1 MNYFKRISS
10 LVLAGI
16 IVLSST
22 VAVKAESNDEKLNNM
37 QQQLQQNDADMQKK
51 EQEKQAVSKE
61 IQGIENELHNLNN
74 TIAKN
79 KEDQAAIQHK
89 IDETH
94 KQIEQKKNEIVVL
107 EDKVLARKDIM
118 KKRMVSVQNSSNTSL
133 VVEVVVESKNFA
145 DFIQRMNAVTTILEA
160 DKEILRLQEQDLR
173 QIEEDKKE
181 IDEKEASLVVD
192 KQKLAKAQADLQDN
206 LKKRQDNLQ
215 TVQAKY
221 NQVASQLNLA
231 AEEKAK
237 VEANMKAVQ
246 ETIAREQEA
255 ARIAAEERAKAEAA
269 AKAEQEAL
277 AKAQAEFAEKQKQ
290 EKANKPAEP
299 VANKPAEPVANNSSK
314 VEPEQ
319 PKVTAGGKEMYVHAT
334 AYTADPSEN
343 GYAAGQQVYSAWG
356 PGGKPYNLT
365 ANPGMKLIAVDPSVI
380 PLGSTVNVEGYGI
393 AIAADTGGAIKGHK
407 IDVLM
412 PDKASSSNWGRKNVK
427 VTILN

>member
-1 MNYFKRISS
+1 
-10 LVLAGI
+10 
-16 IVLSST
+16 
-22 VAVKAESNDEKLNNM
+22 
-37 QQQLQQNDADMQKK
+37 
-51 EQEKQAVSKE
+51 
-61 IQGIENELHNLNN
+61 
-74 TIAKN
+74 
-79 KEDQAAIQHK
+79 
-89 IDETH
+89 
-94 KQIEQKKNEIVVL
+94 
-107 EDKVLARKDIM
+107 M

-173 QIEEDKKE
+173 QIEEDKKA

-221 NQVASQLNLA
+221 NQIASQLNLA

-269 AKAEQEAL
+269 AKAEQEEL
-277 AKAQAEFAEKQKQ
+277 AKAKAAAAAKQKEEQ
-290 EKANKPAEP
+290 AAKPAEP
-299 VANKPAEPVANNSSK
+299 VAKDTTPTKPDPKPA
-314 VEPEQ
+314 Q
-319 PKVTAGGKEMYVHAT
+319 GGKEFYVTAT

-412 PDKASSSNWGRKNVK
+412 PDKASSSNWAEKMLK
-427 VTILN
+427 LQF

>member
-79 KEDQAAIQHK
+79 KEDQAAIQRK

-94 KQIEQKKNEIVVL
+94 KQIEQKKADIIVL

-173 QIEEDKKE
+173 QIEEDKKA

-221 NQVASQLNLA
+221 NQIASQLNLA

-269 AKAEQEAL
+269 AKAEQEEL
-277 AKAQAEFAEKQKQ
+277 AKAKAAAAKQKEEQ
-290 EKANKPAEP
+290 AAKPAEP
-299 VANKPAEPVANNSSK
+299 VAKDTTPTKPDQKPA
-314 VEPEQ
+314 Q
-319 PKVTAGGKEMYVHAT
+319 GGKEFYVTAT

-343 GYAAGQQVYSAWG
+343 GYK
-356 PGGKPYNLT
+356 PGEIVKSKLGHNLT
-365 ANPGMKLIAVDPSVI
+365 ANPNMKLIAVDPAVI
-380 PLGSTVNVEGYGI
+380 PLGSTVYVENYGT
-393 AIAADTGGAIKGHK
+393 AIAGDTGSAIKGHI
-407 IDVLM
+407 IDLLM
-412 PDKASSSNWGRKNVK
+412 PDSATANNWGRRSVK

>member
-1 MNYFKRISS
+1 MNYFKRISC

-16 IVLSST
+16 IGLSST

-37 QQQLQQNDADMQKK
+37 QQQLQQNDAEMQKK

-61 IQGIENELHNLNN
+61 IKGIENELHNLNN

-79 KEDQAAIQHK
+79 KEDQAAIQRK

-94 KQIEQKKNEIVVL
+94 KQIEQKKQEIVVL

-118 KKRMVSVQNSSNTSL
+118 RKRMVSVQNSSNTSL

-145 DFIQRMNAVTTILEA
+145 DFLQRMNAVSTILEA

-173 QIEEDKKE
+173 QIEEDKKT

-192 KQKLAKAQADLQDN
+192 KQKLAKAQAELQDN

-221 NQVASQLNLA
+221 NEVASQLNLA

-237 VEANMKAVQ
+237 IESNMKTVQ

-277 AKAQAEFAEKQKQ
+277 AKAQAEIAEKQKQ
-290 EKANKPAEP
+290 EKAS
-299 VANKPAEPVANNSSK
+299 KPAEPVANNNSK
-314 VEPEQ
+314 VEPAKPE
-319 PKVTAGGKEMYVHAT
+319 PSFKPTAGGKEIYVEAT
-334 AYTADPSEN
+334 AYTADPGEN
-343 GYAAGQQVYSAWG
+343 GYAPGQQVFSAWG
-356 PGGKPYNLT
+356 PGGKGYNLT
-365 ANPGMKLIAVDPSVI
+365 ANPGMKLIAVDPNVI
-380 PLGSTVNVEGYGI
+380 PLGKTVNVEGYGV
-393 AIAADTGGAIKGHK
+393 AIAADTGGAIKGHR

-412 PDKASSSNWGRKNVK
+412 PDKGSSSSWGRRTVK

>member
-16 IVLSST
+16 IGLSST

-79 KEDQAAIQHK
+79 KEDQTAIQRK

-118 KKRMVSVQNSSNTSL
+118 RKRMVSVQNSSNTSL

-145 DFIQRMNAVTTILEA
+145 DFLQRMNAVSTILEA

-173 QIEEDKKE
+173 QIEEDKKT

-192 KQKLAKAQADLQDN
+192 KQKLAKAQAELQDN

-221 NQVASQLNLA
+221 NAVASQLNLA
-231 AEEKAK
+231 ADEKAK
-237 VEANMKAVQ
+237 IESNMKAVQ

-277 AKAQAEFAEKQKQ
+277 AKAQAEIAEKQKQ
-290 EKANKPAEP
+290 EKASKPAEP
-299 VANKPAEPVANNSSK
+299 VAKNTVTESKPDTKPA
-314 VEPEQ
+314 Q
-319 PKVTAGGKEMYVHAT
+319 GGKEFYVTAT

-343 GYAAGQQVYSAWG
+343 GYK
-356 PGGKPYNLT
+356 PGETVKSRLGHNLT
-365 ANPGMKLIAVDPSVI
+365 ANPNMKLIAVDPSVI
-380 PLGSTVNVEGYGI
+380 PLGSTVYVEGYGT
-393 AIAADTGGAIKGHK
+393 AIAGDTGSAIKGHI
-407 IDVLM
+407 IDLLM
-412 PDKASSSNWGRKNVK
+412 PNSAQANDWGRRTVK
-427 VTILN
+427 VKILN

>member
-10 LVLAGI
+10 LVVAGI

-94 KQIEQKKNEIVVL
+94 KQIEQKKADIIVL

-173 QIEEDKKE
+173 QIEEDKKA

-221 NQVASQLNLA
+221 NQIASQLNLA

-269 AKAEQEAL
+269 AKAEQEEL
-277 AKAQAEFAEKQKQ
+277 AKAKAAAAKQKEEQ
-290 EKANKPAEP
+290 AAKPAEP
-299 VANKPAEPVANNSSK
+299 VAKDTTPAKPNPKPA
-314 VEPEQ
+314 Q
-319 PKVTAGGKEMYVHAT
+319 GGKEFYVTAT

-343 GYAAGQQVYSAWG
+343 GYK
-356 PGGKPYNLT
+356 PGEIVKSKLGHNLT
-365 ANPGMKLIAVDPSVI
+365 ANPNMKLIAVDPAVI
-380 PLGSTVNVEGYGI
+380 PLGSTVYVENYGT
-393 AIAADTGGAIKGHK
+393 AIAGDTGSAIKGHI
-407 IDVLM
+407 IDLLM
-412 PDKASSSNWGRKNVK
+412 PDSATANNWGRRSVK

>member
-1 MNYFKRISS
+1 MNYFKRISC

-16 IVLSST
+16 IGLSST

-37 QQQLQQNDADMQKK
+37 QQQLQQNDAEMQKK

-79 KEDQAAIQHK
+79 KEDQAAIQRK

-94 KQIEQKKNEIVVL
+94 KQIEQKKQEIVVL

-118 KKRMVSVQNSSNTSL
+118 RKRMVSVQNSSNTSL

-145 DFIQRMNAVTTILEA
+145 DFLQRMNAVSTILEA

-173 QIEEDKKE
+173 QIEEDKKT

-192 KQKLAKAQADLQDN
+192 KQKLAKAQAELQDN

-221 NQVASQLNLA
+221 NEVASQLNLA

-237 VEANMKAVQ
+237 IESNMKTVQ

-277 AKAQAEFAEKQKQ
+277 AKAQAEIAEKQKQ
-290 EKANKPAEP
+290 EKASKPAEP
-299 VANKPAEPVANNSSK
+299 VAKNTET
-314 VEPEQ
+314 Q
-319 PKVTAGGKEMYVHAT
+319 PKPDTKPTQGGKEFYVTAT

-343 GYAAGQQVYSAWG
+343 GYK
-356 PGGKPYNLT
+356 PGETVKSKLGHNLT
-365 ANPGMKLIAVDPSVI
+365 ANPNMKLIAVDPSVI
-380 PLGSTVNVEGYGI
+380 PLGSTVYVEGYGT
-393 AIAADTGGAIKGHK
+393 AIAGDTGSAIKGHI
-407 IDVLM
+407 IDLLM
-412 PDKASSSNWGRKNVK
+412 PNSAQANDWGRRTVK
-427 VTILN
+427 VKILN

>member
-79 KEDQAAIQHK
+79 KEDQAAIQRK

-94 KQIEQKKNEIVVL
+94 KQIEQKKADIIVL

-221 NQVASQLNLA
+221 NQIASQLNLA

-269 AKAEQEAL
+269 AKAEQEEL
-277 AKAQAEFAEKQKQ
+277 AKAKAAAKQKEEQ
-290 EKANKPAEP
+290 AAKPAEP
-299 VANKPAEPVANNSSK
+299 VAKDTTPAKPDPKPA
-314 VEPEQ
+314 Q
-319 PKVTAGGKEMYVHAT
+319 GGKEFYVTAT

-343 GYAAGQQVYSAWG
+343 GYK
-356 PGGKPYNLT
+356 PGEIVKSKLGHNLT
-365 ANPGMKLIAVDPSVI
+365 ANPNMKLIAVDPAVI
-380 PLGSTVNVEGYGI
+380 PLGSTVYVENYGT
-393 AIAADTGGAIKGHK
+393 AIAGDTGSAIKGHI
-407 IDVLM
+407 IDLLM
-412 PDKASSSNWGRKNVK
+412 PDSATANNWGRRSVK

>member
-16 IVLSST
+16 IGLSST

-37 QQQLQQNDADMQKK
+37 QQQLQQNDAEMQKK

-61 IQGIENELHNLNN
+61 IKGIENELHNLNN

-79 KEDQAAIQHK
+79 KEDQSAIQRK

-94 KQIEQKKNEIVVL
+94 KQIEQKKADIIVL

-145 DFIQRMNAVTTILEA
+145 DFIQRMNAVSTILDA

-173 QIEEDKKE
+173 QIEEDKKA

-221 NQVASQLNLA
+221 NAIANQINLA

-269 AKAEQEAL
+269 AKAEQEEL
-277 AKAQAEFAEKQKQ
+277 AKAKAAAAKQKEEQ
-290 EKANKPAEP
+290 AAKPAEP
-299 VANKPAEPVANNSSK
+299 VAKDTTPAKPDPKPA
-314 VEPEQ
+314 Q
-319 PKVTAGGKEMYVHAT
+319 GGKEFYVTAT

-343 GYAAGQQVYSAWG
+343 GYK
-356 PGGKPYNLT
+356 PGETVKSKLGHNLT
-365 ANPGMKLIAVDPSVI
+365 ANPNMKLIAVDPAVI
-380 PLGSTVNVEGYGI
+380 PLGSTVYVEGYGT
-393 AIAADTGGAIKGHK
+393 AIAGDTGSAIKGHI
-407 IDVLM
+407 IDLLM
-412 PDKASSSNWGRKNVK
+412 PDSATANNWGRRSVK

>member
-16 IVLSST
+16 IGLSST

-51 EQEKQAVSKE
+51 EQEKQAVTKE

-79 KEDQAAIQHK
+79 KEDQAAIQRK

-94 KQIEQKKNEIVVL
+94 KQIEQKKADIIVL

-145 DFIQRMNAVTTILEA
+145 DFIQRMNAVSTILDA

-173 QIEEDKKE
+173 QIEEDKKA

-221 NQVASQLNLA
+221 NEIASQINLA

-277 AKAQAEFAEKQKQ
+277 AKAQAEIAEKQKQ

-299 VANKPAEPVANNSSK
+299 VANNNSK
-314 VEPEQ
+314 VEPVQ
-319 PKVTAGGKEMYVHAT
+319 PKPTAGGREIYVEAT
-334 AYTADPSEN
+334 AYTADPAEN
-343 GYAAGQQVYSAWG
+343 GYKAGEQVYSAWG
-356 PGGKPYNLT
+356 HYNLT
-365 ANPGMKLIAVDPSVI
+365 ANPGMKLIAVDPNVI
-380 PLGSTVNVEGYGI
+380 PLGKTVNVEGYGV
-393 AIAADTGGAIKGHK
+393 AIAADTGGDIKGHR

-412 PDKASSSNWGRKNVK
+412 PDKGSSSTWGRRTVK

>member
-16 IVLSST
+16 IGLSST

-37 QQQLQQNDADMQKK
+37 QQQLQQNDAEMQKK

-61 IQGIENELHNLNN
+61 IKGIENELHNLNN

-79 KEDQAAIQHK
+79 KEDQAAIQRK

-94 KQIEQKKNEIVVL
+94 KQIEQKKADIVVL

-145 DFIQRMNAVTTILEA
+145 DFIQRMNAVSTILDA

-192 KQKLAKAQADLQDN
+192 KQKLAKAQAELQDN
-206 LKKRQDNLQ
+206 LKKRQGNLQ
-215 TVQAKY
+215 AVQAKY
-221 NQVASQLNLA
+221 NTIASQLNLA

-237 VEANMKAVQ
+237 IESNMKTVQ

-269 AKAEQEAL
+269 AKAEQEEL
-277 AKAQAEFAEKQKQ
+277 AKAKAAAAKQKEEQ
-290 EKANKPAEP
+290 AAKPAEP
-299 VANKPAEPVANNSSK
+299 VAKNTTPESKPDPKPA
-314 VEPEQ
+314 Q
-319 PKVTAGGKEMYVHAT
+319 GGKEFYVTAT

-343 GYAAGQQVYSAWG
+343 GYKAGETVKSKMG
-356 PGGKPYNLT
+356 HNLT
-365 ANPGMKLIAVDPSVI
+365 ANPNMKLIAVDEAVI
-380 PLGSTVNVEGYGI
+380 PLGSTVYVEGYGT
-393 AIAADTGGAIKGHK
+393 AIAGDTGSAIKGHI
-407 IDVLM
+407 IDLLM
-412 PDKASSSNWGRKNVK
+412 PDSATANAWGRRTVK
-427 VTILN
+427 ITILN

>member
-16 IVLSST
+16 IGLSST

-37 QQQLQQNDADMQKK
+37 QQQLQQNNADMQKK

-79 KEDQAAIQHK
+79 KEDQAAIQRK

-94 KQIEQKKNEIVVL
+94 KQIEQKKADIVVL

-145 DFIQRMNAVTTILEA
+145 DFIQRMNAVSTILDA

-173 QIEEDKKE
+173 QIEEDKKV

-192 KQKLAKAQADLQDN
+192 KQKFAKAQADLQDN

-221 NQVASQLNLA
+221 NEIANQINLA

-269 AKAEQEAL
+269 AKAEQEEL
-277 AKAQAEFAEKQKQ
+277 AKAKAAAKQKE
-290 EKANKPAEP
+290 EKTAKPAEP
-299 VANKPAEPVANNSSK
+299 VAKNTAPESKPDPKPA
-314 VEPEQ
+314 Q
-319 PKVTAGGKEMYVHAT
+319 GGKEFYVTAT

-343 GYAAGQQVYSAWG
+343 GYKSGETVKSKLG
-356 PGGKPYNLT
+356 HDLT
-365 ANPGMKLIAVDPSVI
+365 ANPNMKLIAVDPAVI
-380 PLGSTVNVEGYGI
+380 PLGSTVYVEGYGT
-393 AIAADTGGAIKGHK
+393 AIAGDTGSAIKGHI
-407 IDVLM
+407 IDLLM
-412 PDKASSSNWGRKNVK
+412 PDSATANNWGRRTVK

>member
-10 LVLAGI
+10 LLLAGI

-79 KEDQAAIQHK
+79 KEDQAAIQRK

-94 KQIEQKKNEIVVL
+94 KQIEQKKADIVVL

-237 VEANMKAVQ
+237 IESNMKAVQ

-277 AKAQAEFAEKQKQ
+277 AKAQAEVAEKQKQ

-299 VANKPAEPVANNSSK
+299 VANNNSK

-343 GYAAGQQVYSAWG
+343 GYAAGQQVYSKWG

>member
-37 QQQLQQNDADMQKK
+37 QQQLQQNDAEMQKK

-61 IQGIENELHNLNN
+61 IKGIENELHNLNN

-79 KEDQAAIQHK
+79 KEDQAAIQRK

-94 KQIEQKKNEIVVL
+94 KQIEQKKQEIVVL

-118 KKRMVSVQNSSNTSL
+118 RKRMVSVQNSSNTSL

-145 DFIQRMNAVTTILEA
+145 DFLQRMNAVSTILEA

-173 QIEEDKKE
+173 QIEEDKKT

-192 KQKLAKAQADLQDN
+192 KQKLAKAQAELQDN

-215 TVQAKY
+215 AVQAKY
-221 NQVASQLNLA
+221 NEVASQLNLA
-231 AEEKAK
+231 TEEKAK
-237 VEANMKAVQ
+237 IESNMKAVQ

-277 AKAQAEFAEKQKQ
+277 AKVQAEIAEKQKQ
-290 EKANKPAEP
+290 EKASKPAEP
-299 VANKPAEPVANNSSK
+299 VAKNTGSESKPDTKPA
-314 VEPEQ
+314 Q
-319 PKVTAGGKEMYVHAT
+319 GGKEFYVTAT

-343 GYAAGQQVYSAWG
+343 GYK
-356 PGGKPYNLT
+356 PGETVKSRLGHNLT
-365 ANPGMKLIAVDPSVI
+365 ANPNMKLIAVDPSVI
-380 PLGSTVNVEGYGI
+380 PLGSTVYVEGYGT
-393 AIAADTGGAIKGHK
+393 AIAGDTGSAIKGHI
-407 IDVLM
+407 IDLLM
-412 PDKASSSNWGRKNVK
+412 PNSAQANEWGRRTVK
-427 VTILN
+427 VKILN

>member
-16 IVLSST
+16 IGLSST

-37 QQQLQQNDADMQKK
+37 QQQLQQNDAEMQKK

-74 TIAKN
+74 TIAKIKRIKLLFN
-79 KEDQAAIQHK
+79 VKSMKHISRLN
-89 IDETH
+89 
-94 KQIEQKKNEIVVL
+94 KKNEIVVL

-118 KKRMVSVQNSSNTSL
+118 RKRMVSVQNSSNTSL

-145 DFIQRMNAVTTILEA
+145 DFLQRMNAVSTILEA

-173 QIEEDKKE
+173 QIEEDKKT

-192 KQKLAKAQADLQDN
+192 KQKLAKAQAELQDN
-206 LKKRQDNLQ
+206 LKKRQANLQ

-237 VEANMKAVQ
+237 IESNMKAVQ

-277 AKAQAEFAEKQKQ
+277 AKAQAEIAEKQKQ
-290 EKANKPAEP
+290 EKAS
-299 VANKPAEPVANNSSK
+299 KPAEPVANNNSK
-314 VEPEQ
+314 VEPVQ
-319 PKVTAGGKEMYVHAT
+319 PPKPAAGGKEFYVHAT
-334 AYTADPSEN
+334 AYTADPGEN
-343 GYAAGQQVYSAWG
+343 GYGPGQQVYSAWG

-412 PDKASSSNWGRKNVK
+412 PDKASSSNWGRKMLK
-427 VTILN
+427 LQF

>member
-16 IVLSST
+16 IGLSST

-37 QQQLQQNDADMQKK
+37 QQQLQQNNADMQKK

-79 KEDQAAIQHK
+79 KEDQAAIQRK

-94 KQIEQKKNEIVVL
+94 KQIEQKKADIVVL

-145 DFIQRMNAVTTILEA
+145 DFIQRMNAVSTILDA

-173 QIEEDKKE
+173 QIEEDKKA

-221 NQVASQLNLA
+221 NEIANQINLA

-269 AKAEQEAL
+269 AKAEQEEL
-277 AKAQAEFAEKQKQ
+277 AKAKAAAKQKEEQ
-290 EKANKPAEP
+290 TAKPAEP
-299 VANKPAEPVANNSSK
+299 VAKNTAPESKPDPKPA
-314 VEPEQ
+314 Q
-319 PKVTAGGKEMYVHAT
+319 GGKEFYVTAT

-343 GYAAGQQVYSAWG
+343 GYKSGETVKSKLG
-356 PGGKPYNLT
+356 HDLT
-365 ANPGMKLIAVDPSVI
+365 ANPNMKLIAVDPAVI
-380 PLGSTVNVEGYGI
+380 PLGSTVYVEGYGT
-393 AIAADTGGAIKGHK
+393 AIAGDTGSAIKGHI
-407 IDVLM
+407 IDLLM
-412 PDKASSSNWGRKNVK
+412 PDSATANNWGRRTVK

>member
-79 KEDQAAIQHK
+79 KEDQSAIQHK

-94 KQIEQKKNEIVVL
+94 KQIEQKKADIIVL

-118 KKRMVSVQNSSNTSL
+118 NKRMVSVQNSSNTSL

-173 QIEEDKKE
+173 QIEEDKKA

-221 NQVASQLNLA
+221 NQIASQLNLA

-255 ARIAAEERAKAEAA
+255 ARIAAEERAKAEVA
-269 AKAEQEAL
+269 AKAEQEEL
-277 AKAQAEFAEKQKQ
+277 AKAKAAAAKQKEEQ
-290 EKANKPAEP
+290 AAKPAEP
-299 VANKPAEPVANNSSK
+299 VAKDTTPAKPDPKPA
-314 VEPEQ
+314 Q
-319 PKVTAGGKEMYVHAT
+319 GGKEFYVTAT

-343 GYAAGQQVYSAWG
+343 GYK
-356 PGGKPYNLT
+356 PGEVVKSKLGHNLT
-365 ANPGMKLIAVDPSVI
+365 ANPNMKLIAVDPAVI
-380 PLGSTVNVEGYGI
+380 PLGSTVYVENYGT
-393 AIAADTGGAIKGHK
+393 AIAGDTGSAIKGHI
-407 IDVLM
+407 IDLLM
-412 PDKASSSNWGRKNVK
+412 PDSATANNWGRRSVK

>member
-16 IVLSST
+16 IGLSST

-37 QQQLQQNDADMQKK
+37 QQQLQQNDAEMQKK

-61 IQGIENELHNLNN
+61 IKGIENELHNLNN

-79 KEDQAAIQHK
+79 KEDQAAIQRK

-94 KQIEQKKNEIVVL
+94 KQIEQKKQEIVVL

-118 KKRMVSVQNSSNTSL
+118 RKRMVSVQNSSNTSL

-145 DFIQRMNAVTTILEA
+145 DFLQRMNAVSTILEA

-173 QIEEDKKE
+173 QIEEDKKT

-192 KQKLAKAQADLQDN
+192 KQKLAKAQAELQDN

-221 NQVASQLNLA
+221 NEVASQLNLA

-237 VEANMKAVQ
+237 IESNMKTVQ

-277 AKAQAEFAEKQKQ
+277 AKAQAEIAEKQKQ
-290 EKANKPAEP
+290 EKASKPAEP
-299 VANKPAEPVANNSSK
+299 VAKNTET
-314 VEPEQ
+314 Q
-319 PKVTAGGKEMYVHAT
+319 PKPDTKPTQGGKEFYVTAT

-343 GYAAGQQVYSAWG
+343 GYK
-356 PGGKPYNLT
+356 PGETVKSKLGHNLT
-365 ANPGMKLIAVDPSVI
+365 ANPNMKLIAVDPSVI
-380 PLGSTVNVEGYGI
+380 PLGSTVYVEGYGT
-393 AIAADTGGAIKGHK
+393 AIAGDTGSAIKGHI
-407 IDVLM
+407 IDLLM
-412 PDKASSSNWGRKNVK
+412 PNSAQANDWGRRTVK
-427 VTILN
+427 VKILN

>member
-10 LVLAGI
+10 LVLAGM

-94 KQIEQKKNEIVVL
+94 KQIEQKKADIIVL

-145 DFIQRMNAVTTILEA
+145 DFIQRMNAVSTILDA

-192 KQKLAKAQADLQDN
+192 KQKLAKAQADLKDN

-221 NQVASQLNLA
+221 NQIASQLNLA

-269 AKAEQEAL
+269 AKAEQEEL
-277 AKAQAEFAEKQKQ
+277 AKAKAAAAKQKEEQ
-290 EKANKPAEP
+290 AAKPAEP
-299 VANKPAEPVANNSSK
+299 VAKDTTPAKPDPKPA
-314 VEPEQ
+314 Q
-319 PKVTAGGKEMYVHAT
+319 GGKEFYVTAT

-343 GYAAGQQVYSAWG
+343 GYK
-356 PGGKPYNLT
+356 PGEIVKSKLGHNLT
-365 ANPGMKLIAVDPSVI
+365 ANPNMKLIAVDPAVI
-380 PLGSTVNVEGYGI
+380 PLGSTVYVENYGT
-393 AIAADTGGAIKGHK
+393 AIAGDTGSAIKGHI
-407 IDVLM
+407 IDLLM
-412 PDKASSSNWGRKNVK
+412 PDSATANNWGRRSVK

>member
-16 IVLSST
+16 IGLSST

-37 QQQLQQNDADMQKK
+37 QQQLQQNNADMQKK

-79 KEDQAAIQHK
+79 KEDQAAIQRK

-94 KQIEQKKNEIVVL
+94 KQIEQKKADIVVL

-145 DFIQRMNAVTTILEA
+145 DFIQRMNAVSTILDA

-173 QIEEDKKE
+173 QIEEDKKA

-221 NQVASQLNLA
+221 NEIANQINLA

-269 AKAEQEAL
+269 AKAEQEEL
-277 AKAQAEFAEKQKQ
+277 AKAKAAAVKQKEEQ
-290 EKANKPAEP
+290 AAKPAEP
-299 VANKPAEPVANNSSK
+299 AAKNTAPESKPDTKPA
-314 VEPEQ
+314 Q
-319 PKVTAGGKEMYVHAT
+319 GGKEFYVTAT

-343 GYAAGQQVYSAWG
+343 GYKAGEHVYSAWG
-356 PGGKPYNLT
+356 NYNLT
-365 ANPGMKLIAVDPSVI
+365 TSPGLKLIAVDPAVI
-380 PLGSTVNVEGYGI
+380 PLGSTVYVEGYGT
-393 AIAADTGGAIKGHK
+393 AIAADTGSAIKGHI
-407 IDVLM
+407 IDLLM
-412 PDKASSSNWGRKNVK
+412 PDSATANNWGRRTVK

>member
-1 MNYFKRISS
+1 MNYFKRISC

-16 IVLSST
+16 IGLSST

-37 QQQLQQNDADMQKK
+37 QQQLQQNDAEMQKK

-61 IQGIENELHNLNN
+61 IKGIENELHNLNN

-79 KEDQAAIQHK
+79 KEDQAAIQRK

-94 KQIEQKKNEIVVL
+94 KQIEQKKQEIVVL

-118 KKRMVSVQNSSNTSL
+118 RKRMVSVQNSSNTSL

-145 DFIQRMNAVTTILEA
+145 DFLQRMNAVSTILEA

-173 QIEEDKKE
+173 QIEEDKKT

-192 KQKLAKAQADLQDN
+192 KQKLAKAQAELQDN

-221 NQVASQLNLA
+221 NEVASQLNLA

-237 VEANMKAVQ
+237 IESNMKTVQ

-269 AKAEQEAL
+269 TKAEQEAL
-277 AKAQAEFAEKQKQ
+277 AKAQAEIAEKQKQ
-290 EKANKPAEP
+290 EKASKPAEP
-299 VANKPAEPVANNSSK
+299 VAKNTET
-314 VEPEQ
+314 Q
-319 PKVTAGGKEMYVHAT
+319 PKPDTKPTQGGKEFYVTAT

-343 GYAAGQQVYSAWG
+343 GYK
-356 PGGKPYNLT
+356 PGETVKSKLGHNLT
-365 ANPGMKLIAVDPSVI
+365 ANPNMKLIAVDPSVI
-380 PLGSTVNVEGYGI
+380 PLGSTVYVEGYGT
-393 AIAADTGGAIKGHK
+393 AIAGDTGSAIKGHI
-407 IDVLM
+407 IDLLM
-412 PDKASSSNWGRKNVK
+412 PNSAQANDWGRRTVK
-427 VTILN
+427 VKILN

>member
-16 IVLSST
+16 IGLSST

-37 QQQLQQNDADMQKK
+37 QQQLQQNDAEMQKK

-61 IQGIENELHNLNN
+61 IKGIENELHNLNN

-79 KEDQAAIQHK
+79 KEDQAAIQRK

-94 KQIEQKKNEIVVL
+94 KQIEQKKQEIVVL

-118 KKRMVSVQNSSNTSL
+118 RKRMVSVQNSSNTSL

-145 DFIQRMNAVTTILEA
+145 DFLQRMNAVSTILEA

-173 QIEEDKKE
+173 QIEEDKKT

-192 KQKLAKAQADLQDN
+192 KQKLAKAQAELQDN

-215 TVQAKY
+215 AVQAKY

-237 VEANMKAVQ
+237 IESNMKTVQ

-277 AKAQAEFAEKQKQ
+277 AKAQAEIAEKQKQ
-290 EKANKPAEP
+290 EKVNKPAD
-299 VANKPAEPVANNSSK
+299 KPAEPVANNNSK
-314 VEPEQ
+314 VAQPES
-319 PKVTAGGKEMYVHAT
+319 PSKPTAGGKEIYVEAT
-334 AYTADPSEN
+334 AYTADPGEN
-343 GYAAGQQVYSAWG
+343 GYAPGQQVFSAWG
-356 PGGKPYNLT
+356 HYNLT

-380 PLGSTVNVEGYGI
+380 PLGSTVYVEGYGQ
-393 AIAADTGGAIKGHK
+393 AIAADTGGAIKGNR

-412 PDKASSSNWGRKNVK
+412 PDKGSSSQWGRKIVK

>member
-94 KQIEQKKNEIVVL
+94 KQIEQKKADIIVL

-173 QIEEDKKE
+173 QIEEDKKA

-192 KQKLAKAQADLQDN
+192 KQKLAKVQADLQDN

-221 NQVASQLNLA
+221 NQIASQLNLA

-269 AKAEQEAL
+269 AKAEQEEL
-277 AKAQAEFAEKQKQ
+277 AKAKAAAAKQKEEQ
-290 EKANKPAEP
+290 AAKPAEP
-299 VANKPAEPVANNSSK
+299 VAKDTTPAKPDPTPAKPDPTPAKPDPKPA
-314 VEPEQ
+314 Q
-319 PKVTAGGKEMYVHAT
+319 GGKEFYVTAT

-343 GYAAGQQVYSAWG
+343 GYK
-356 PGGKPYNLT
+356 PGEIVKSKLGHNLT
-365 ANPGMKLIAVDPSVI
+365 ANPNMKLIAVDPAVI
-380 PLGSTVNVEGYGI
+380 PLGSTVYVENYGT
-393 AIAADTGGAIKGHK
+393 AIAGDTGSAIKGHI
-407 IDVLM
+407 IDLLM
-412 PDKASSSNWGRKNVK
+412 PDSATANNWGRRSVK

>member
-10 LVLAGI
+10 LVLAGM

-94 KQIEQKKNEIVVL
+94 KQIEQKKADIIVL

-173 QIEEDKKE
+173 QIEEDKKA

-221 NQVASQLNLA
+221 NQIASQLNLA

-269 AKAEQEAL
+269 AKAEQEEL
-277 AKAQAEFAEKQKQ
+277 AKAKAAAAKQKEEQ
-290 EKANKPAEP
+290 VAKPAEP
-299 VANKPAEPVANNSSK
+299 VAKDTTPAKPDPKPA
-314 VEPEQ
+314 Q
-319 PKVTAGGKEMYVHAT
+319 GGKEFYVTAT

-343 GYAAGQQVYSAWG
+343 GYK
-356 PGGKPYNLT
+356 PGETVKSKLGHNLT
-365 ANPGMKLIAVDPSVI
+365 ANPNMKLIAVDPAVI
-380 PLGSTVNVEGYGI
+380 PLGSTVYVENYGT
-393 AIAADTGGAIKGHK
+393 AIAGDTGSAIKGHI
-407 IDVLM
+407 IDLLM
-412 PDKASSSNWGRKNVK
+412 PDSATANNWGRRSVK

>member
-79 KEDQAAIQHK
+79 KEDQAAIQRK

-94 KQIEQKKNEIVVL
+94 KQIEQKKSEIVVL

-118 KKRMVSVQNSSNTSL
+118 RKRMVSVQNSSNTSL

-145 DFIQRMNAVTTILEA
+145 DFLQRMNAVSTILEA

-173 QIEEDKKE
+173 QIEEDKKT

-215 TVQAKY
+215 AVQAKY
-221 NQVASQLNLA
+221 NQIASQLNLA

-237 VEANMKAVQ
+237 IESNMKAVQ

-277 AKAQAEFAEKQKQ
+277 AKAKAEA
-290 EKANKPAEP
+290 AKPAEP
-299 VANKPAEPVANNSSK
+299 VAKNTAPESKPDTKPA
-314 VEPEQ
+314 Q
-319 PKVTAGGKEMYVHAT
+319 GGKEFYVTAT

-343 GYAAGQQVYSAWG
+343 GYK
-356 PGGKPYNLT
+356 PGETVKSKLGHNLT
-365 ANPGMKLIAVDPSVI
+365 ANPNMKLIAVDPAVI
-380 PLGSTVNVEGYGI
+380 PLGSTVYVEGYGT
-393 AIAADTGGAIKGHK
+393 AIAGDTGSAIKGHI
-407 IDVLM
+407 IDLLM
-412 PDKASSSNWGRKNVK
+412 PDSATANNWGRRTVK

>member
-1 MNYFKRISS
+1 MNYFKRISC

-16 IVLSST
+16 IGLSSI

-37 QQQLQQNDADMQKK
+37 QQQLQQNDAEMQKK

-61 IQGIENELHNLNN
+61 IKGIENELHNLNN

-79 KEDQAAIQHK
+79 KEDQAAIQRK

-94 KQIEQKKNEIVVL
+94 KQIEQKKQEIVVL

-118 KKRMVSVQNSSNTSL
+118 RKRMVSVQNSSNTSL

-145 DFIQRMNAVTTILEA
+145 DFLQRMNAVSTILEA

-173 QIEEDKKE
+173 QIEEDKKT

-192 KQKLAKAQADLQDN
+192 KQKLAKAQAELQDN

-221 NQVASQLNLA
+221 NEVASQLNLA

-237 VEANMKAVQ
+237 IESNMKTVQ

-277 AKAQAEFAEKQKQ
+277 AKAQAEIAEKQKQ
-290 EKANKPAEP
+290 EKAS
-299 VANKPAEPVANNSSK
+299 KPAEPVANNNSK
-314 VEPEQ
+314 VEPAQ
-319 PKVTAGGKEMYVHAT
+319 PEPSSKPTAGGKEIYVEAT
-334 AYTADPSEN
+334 AYTADPGEN
-343 GYAAGQQVYSAWG
+343 GYAPGQQVFSAWG
-356 PGGKPYNLT
+356 PGGKGYNLT
-365 ANPGMKLIAVDPSVI
+365 ANPGMKLIAVDPNVI
-380 PLGSTVNVEGYGI
+380 PLGKTVNVEGYGV
-393 AIAADTGGAIKGHK
+393 AIAADTGGAIKGHR

-412 PDKASSSNWGRKNVK
+412 PDKGSSSSWGRRTVK

>member
-1 MNYFKRISS
+1 MKHISR
-10 LVLAGI
+10 
-16 IVLSST
+16 LS
-22 VAVKAESNDEKLNNM
+22 
-37 QQQLQQNDADMQKK
+37 KK
-51 EQEKQAVSKE
+51 KQ
-61 IQGIENELHNLNN
+61 
-74 TIAKN
+74 
-79 KEDQAAIQHK
+79 
-89 IDETH
+89 
-94 KQIEQKKNEIVVL
+94 EIVVL

-118 KKRMVSVQNSSNTSL
+118 RKRMVSVQNSSNTSL

-145 DFIQRMNAVTTILEA
+145 DFLQRMNAVSTILEA

-173 QIEEDKKE
+173 QIEEDKKT

-192 KQKLAKAQADLQDN
+192 KQKLAKAQAELQDN

-215 TVQAKY
+215 VVQAKY

-237 VEANMKAVQ
+237 IESNMKAVQ

-277 AKAQAEFAEKQKQ
+277 AKAQAEIAEKQKQ

-299 VANKPAEPVANNSSK
+299 VANNNSK
-314 VEPEQ
+314 VEPTKTAQ
-319 PKVTAGGKEMYVHAT
+319 PEPSSKPTAGGKEIYVEAT
-334 AYTADPSEN
+334 AYTADPAEN
-343 GYAAGQQVYSAWG
+343 GYAPGQQVFSAWG
-356 PGGKPYNLT
+356 HYNLT
-365 ANPGMKLIAVDPSVI
+365 ANPGMKLIAVDPNVI
-380 PLGSTVNVEGYGI
+380 PLGKTVNVEGYGV
-393 AIAADTGGAIKGHK
+393 AIAADTGGAIKGHR

-412 PDKASSSNWGRKNVK
+412 PDKGSSSSWGRRTVK

>member
-16 IVLSST
+16 IGLSST

-37 QQQLQQNDADMQKK
+37 QQQLQQNNADMQKK

-79 KEDQAAIQHK
+79 KEDQAAIQRK

-94 KQIEQKKNEIVVL
+94 KQIEQKKADIVVL

-145 DFIQRMNAVTTILEA
+145 DFIQRMNAVSTILDA

-173 QIEEDKKE
+173 QIEEDKKV

-221 NQVASQLNLA
+221 NEIANQINLA

-269 AKAEQEAL
+269 AKAEQEEL
-277 AKAQAEFAEKQKQ
+277 AKAKAAAKQKEEQ
-290 EKANKPAEP
+290 TAKPAEP
-299 VANKPAEPVANNSSK
+299 VAKNTAPESKPDPKPA
-314 VEPEQ
+314 Q
-319 PKVTAGGKEMYVHAT
+319 GGKEFYVTAT

-343 GYAAGQQVYSAWG
+343 GYKSGETVKSKLG
-356 PGGKPYNLT
+356 HDLT
-365 ANPGMKLIAVDPSVI
+365 ANPNMKLIAVDPAVI
-380 PLGSTVNVEGYGI
+380 PLGSTVYVEGYGT
-393 AIAADTGGAIKGHK
+393 AIAGDTGSAIKGHI
-407 IDVLM
+407 IDLLM
-412 PDKASSSNWGRKNVK
+412 PDSATANNWGRRTVK

>member
-79 KEDQAAIQHK
+79 KEDQAAIQRK

-118 KKRMVSVQNSSNTSL
+118 RKRMVSVQNSSNTSL

-173 QIEEDKKE
+173 QIEEDKKT
-181 IDEKEASLVVD
+181 IGEKEASLVVD

-237 VEANMKAVQ
+237 IESNMKAVQ

-277 AKAQAEFAEKQKQ
+277 AKAQAEIAEKQKQ

-299 VANKPAEPVANNSSK
+299 VVNNNSK

-343 GYAAGQQVYSAWG
+343 GYAAGQQVYSKWG